1 MVCLRVRAETGDL
14 RQRRLHARLSFG
26 LPRRFPHRCASLHAG
41 RASHPGSPERLEH
54 GTPWNPT
61 PLIVALPMP
70 IPA

>member
-26 LPRRFPHRCASLHAG
+26 LPRRSLHAG